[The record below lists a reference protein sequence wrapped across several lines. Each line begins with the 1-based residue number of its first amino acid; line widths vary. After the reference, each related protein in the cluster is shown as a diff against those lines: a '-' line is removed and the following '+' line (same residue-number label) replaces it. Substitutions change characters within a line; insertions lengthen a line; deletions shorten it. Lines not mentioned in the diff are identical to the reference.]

1 MLDKILGKKDKD
13 KKDTPDLHKNGK
25 KSESDMGERL
35 KDMVSKVSGKAN
47 GNGNSGNSNGNN
59 ENKISPD
66 KKIPRPMPKPK
77 PKPLDKPRLRSPDNK
92 KKSGFGGGGFGR
104 KIPDDDDK
112 RTLVGAVVVGI
123 ILIVIGIAAF
133 YFISYAPYQDS
144 LNNAKMQKINETN
157 SYFLGPLATDPKKL
171 TLLAEI
177 ESGVTPEQVLAVD
190 VMGPATSSWRTYQN
204 QQITNKTDPYGRVM
218 ITYNDSAN
226 NQKNNLVNVTD
237 AQSMVNEADANVL
250 SKMDIETPDTVAV
263 PIMISRLQAA
273 GGLINV
279 GNKVDVYLR
288 TNASAQGSNQS
299 NQTSS
304 TSPNISG
311 ATVLAI
317 LRATDSGAI
326 DANLSVA
333 KSAALAV
340 GANGSSAGVTG
351 SQASKT
357 DVEQLLRAASS
368 GTWNQAQISTLLNSY
383 GWKLSDFERES
394 NLGEL
399 DAEYLVV
406 LEVPRENAPF
416 LIQNMDSVMLT
427 VPTQSAPVWMINELK
442 SINKK

>member
-47 GNGNSGNSNGNN
+47 GNGNSNGNN
-59 ENKISPD
+59 ENKISSD

-112 RTLVGAVVVGI
+112 RTLVGAAVVGI
-123 ILIVIGIAAF
+123 ILIVLGIAAY
-133 YFISYAPYQDS
+133 YFIFYSPYQDS
-144 LNNAKMQKINETN
+144 LNNAKMQKINET
-157 SYFLGPLATDPKKL
+157 STYFTGPLATDPKKL

-190 VMGPATSSWRTYQN
+190 VLGPATSSWRTYQN

-226 NQKNNLVNVTD
+226 NQKNNLVNVSD
-237 AQSMVNEADANVL
+237 AQSLVNEADAAAL

-299 NQTSS
+299 NKTTNS

-326 DANLSVA
+326 DANLTVA
-333 KSAALAV
+333 KSAAVAV
-340 GANGSSAGVTG
+340 GANGASASAAG

-368 GTWNQAQISTLLNSY
+368 GTWNQTQISTLLNSY

-399 DAEYLVV
+399 DAKYLVV

-416 LIQNMDSVMLT
+416 LIQNMDSVILT
-427 VPTQSAPVWMINELK
+427 VPTQSAPLWMINELK

>member
-47 GNGNSGNSNGNN
+47 GNGNSNGNN
-59 ENKISPD
+59 EHKISPD

-144 LNNAKMQKINETN
+144 LNNAKMQKINET
-157 SYFLGPLATDPKKL
+157 STYFTGPLATDPIKP

-177 ESGVTPEQVLAVD
+177 DAGVTPEQVLAID

-204 QQITNKTDPYGRVM
+204 KQIVNKTDPYGRVM
-218 ITYNDSAN
+218 ISYNDSAN

-237 AQSMVNEADANVL
+237 AHSMVNEADANVL
-250 SKMDIETPDTVAV
+250 YKMDIETPDTVAV

-304 TSPNISG
+304 DAPNISG

-326 DANLSVA
+326 NANLTE
-333 KSAALAV
+333 AAAAAAAV
-340 GANGSSAGVTG
+340 GSVSGGASASA
-351 SQASKT
+351 SQASST

-368 GTWNQAQISTLLNSY
+368 GTWNQTQISTLLNSY

-406 LEVPRENAPF
+406 LEVPREDAPF

-442 SINKK
+442 AINK